1 MKNKTVI
8 TGFGLKLPKIQNVE
22 QFEKVLRNGTNTQSI
37 VTGIGPKKESMV
49 CGIIEDELEEA
60 KEKKL
65 RGYPRAALLG
75 IAATKEAVE
84 QARIA
89 SPKARVAVIMGT
101 STASLP
107 EVEQGSYLYRNN
119 QYNKISAFNA
129 GMTNI
134 HSLSSG
140 IANYFGMGD
149 GNLVFTL
156 TNGCASGSDA
166 IFLGKTLLENGIVDI
181 CIVGAAETPICD
193 SAIASFAKQ
202 RAIKFNANIGET
214 GNPFSKNSNS
224 FVISEGAA
232 VIVLETEQHADQESK
247 TKYGYITGA
256 AANNDGVNIHQM
268 DEDGERLYQT
278 LDQAV
283 GSKIIS
289 YTNSLALG
297 LNLQD
302 ANEARNHLKK
312 LGTPTPI
319 TSIKG
324 MIGHAFAVS
333 GVVQL
338 ISSLLSLRDQFIPA
352 TTNSDFIGYEHLNI
366 VKETTFCDV
375 QNIAI
380 TSHGYGGNNNTIV
393 VSKVG

>member
-1 MKNKTVI
+1 MNNKTVI

-84 QARIA
+84 HARIA

-140 IANYFGMGD
+140 IANYFGVGD

-232 VIVLETEQHADQESK
+232 VIVLETEQHADQQSK

-283 GSKIIS
+283 GTKIIS
-289 YTNSLALG
+289 YTSSLALG

-302 ANEARNHLKK
+302 ANEAKNHLKK
-312 LGTPTPI
+312 LGTSAPI

>member
-8 TGFGLKLPKIQNVE
+8 TGFGLRLPKIQNVV
-22 QFEKVLRNGTNTQSI
+22 QFEKVLRNGICTQSI
-37 VTGIGPKKESMV
+37 VTGIGPKKESLV
-49 CGIIEDELEEA
+49 CGMIEDELEEA
-60 KEKKL
+60 RERKL
-65 RGYPRAALLG
+65 HGYPRAALLG
-75 IAATKEAVE
+75 IAAAKEALE
-84 QARIA
+84 QAKIA
-89 SPKARVAVIMGT
+89 SPKARLAVIIGT
-101 STASLP
+101 STSSLP
-107 EVEQGSYLYRNN
+107 EIEQCSYMYRSN

-140 IANYFGMGD
+140 IANYFGLGD

-156 TNGCASGSDA
+156 TNGCSSGSDA
-166 IFLGKTLLENGIVDI
+166 IFLGKTLLENGTVDI
-181 CIVGAAETPICD
+181 CIVGAAETPFCD

-202 RAIKFNANIGET
+202 KAIKFNVNIGET

-232 VIVLETEQHADQESK
+232 VIVMETEQQANQENK
-247 TKYGYITGA
+247 HIYGYLTGA
-256 AANNDGVNIHQM
+256 AANNDGVSIHQM
-268 DEDGERLYQT
+268 DENGERLYQT
-278 LDQAV
+278 FDQAV
-283 GSKIIS
+283 GSKKIT

-297 LNLQD
+297 LDLQD
-302 ANEARNHLKK
+302 ENEAKNHMKK
-312 LGTPTPI
+312 LGAHTPI

-324 MIGHAFAVS
+324 MIGHPFAVS
-333 GVVQL
+333 GVAQL
-338 ISSLLSLRDQFIPA
+338 ISSLISLREHFIPP
-352 TTNSDFIGYEHLNI
+352 TTLSDFKGYEHVNI
-366 VKETTFCDV
+366 VKEAMNCDI